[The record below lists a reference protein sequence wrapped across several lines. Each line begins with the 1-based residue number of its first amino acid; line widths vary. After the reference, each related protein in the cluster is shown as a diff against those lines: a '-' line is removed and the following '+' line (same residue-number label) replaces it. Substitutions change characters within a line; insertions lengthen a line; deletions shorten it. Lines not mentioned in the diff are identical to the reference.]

1 MDRNHDNCLKEA
13 YELQLYNFSTQTVLD
28 LQSIVIDNIQC
39 KTKELEDK
47 LIQNL
52 QTQHSAIKSAI
63 SALET
68 ESITCAEER
77 LKQLP
82 SVIDEYFAIPCNV
95 LLPEDAPQRKQYSEQ
110 DEWLLD
116 CEINNLETRAKRAYL
131 MEAYLRK
138 EIEVQEKLKTLKS
151 EHEEFEQL
159 YLENEIDQVS
169 HKLQCE
175 TEEIVKTVKA
185 TKNANFL
192 SGTSTKK
199 I

>member
-28 LQSIVIDNIQC
+28 CVQSIVIDNIQC

-82 SVIDEYFAIPCNV
+82 
-95 LLPEDAPQRKQYSEQ
+95 
-110 DEWLLD
+110 
-116 CEINNLETRAKRAYL
+116 AYL